1 MDKIDNN
8 KTLEMET
15 NVFKQEVDRIL
26 SVIKGINGQGGIA
39 SQLMMAAVCIEV
51 QKFVYFLQDITH
63 SEERGIRLIGI
74 NQKLSDID
82 MYIRSFKDVQ
92 YDLISSEVPKQR
104 EEELE
109 IIRDLKERIF
119 AGNEFRSLNQ
129 DDSDKLDS
137 WAKLQTDIPVL
148 WRILYDSIKNV
159 ILELDSLYY
168 IIKTE
173 KPMDM
178 EMW

>member
-1 MDKIDNN
+1 MDKIEND
-8 KTLEMET
+8 KTLEMGT
-15 NVFKQEVDRIL
+15 NVFKQETDRIL

-39 SQLMMAAVCIEV
+39 TQLMMAAVCIEV
-51 QKFVYFLQDITH
+51 QKYVYFLQNITH
-63 SEERGIRLIGI
+63 SEDRDIRLIGI
-74 NQKLSDID
+74 NQKLSEID

-119 AGNEFRSLNQ
+119 EGNEFRSLHQ
-129 DDSDKLDS
+129 DDCDYLDS
-137 WAKLQTDIPVL
+137 WAGLQTDIPIL

-159 ILELDSLYY
+159 IFELDSLYY
-168 IIKTE
+168 ITRTE
-173 KPMDM
+173 NPSGMQV
-178 EMW
+178 W